1 MRKYKG
7 YLGRVAVDGD
17 ELYGTVVN
25 LQRDHVDFR
34 GSTVAELRQA
44 FHDSVDFYLDGCRRD
59 GEEPEKPILGSW
71 PKREPRT

>member
-17 ELYGTVVN
+17 QLYGTVVN

-34 GSTVAELRQA
+34 GSTIAELRQA

-59 GEEPEKPILGSW
+59 SEKPEKPILGSW